1 MRRLLRLLPLA
12 ALPCVTLF
20 LTAAS
25 LPTSPKP
32 EDVGFSAERLQR
44 IHQMIQRHIDAGDI
58 TGAVTLV
65 ARKGQIAWVDAAGVM
80 DLETKAPMKRDS
92 LFRMASMTKPVIGT
106 AMMMM
111 IEEGKVTLSDPVSK
125 FIPEFKNM
133 KVGILQSPGGGRGA
147 GATPPK
153 YYTVPADRE
162 LTVKEL
168 LTHTSGLVAG
178 PMGQNAVAPLRR
190 KPEET
195 LADFIPRLA
204 QTPLEFQPGARW
216 MYSASDGF
224 DPLGRIIEI
233 ASGKPLNVFLK
244 ERIFDPLDMSDTSHY
259 PTDAQMSR
267 LVSVYQKRPDGL
279 AKSPLAQSL
288 SMSSKVYFASGGGLI
303 STVDDY
309 SHFAQMLAN
318 GGELYGHRLLSPRTV
333 KYMANS
339 AAKNIS
345 SEDSQMIV
353 PTLTRFGR
361 LAGER
366 GTTSPTDAVATTSLL
381 RQPVGVGQP
390 PPQLGGIF
398 FRRARAAVTPAT
410 WGNGHNRPSWQVR
423 PQPNVTI
430 CPHRPRKPLATGTT
444 RAGHLATD
452 RLAPTSVNVPGQ
464 RPPGAADSSRRHYFR
479 EGRCLQQ

>member
-1 MRRLLRLLPLA
+1 MRRLLSFLRLLPLA
-12 ALPCVTLF
+12 ALPCVTLI
-20 LTAAS
+20 LAAAS
-25 LPTSPKP
+25 LPTSTKP
-32 EDVGFSAERLQR
+32 EDVGLSAERLQR

-65 ARKGQIAWVDAAGVM
+65 ARKGQIAWIDAAGVM

-111 IEEGKVTLSDPVSK
+111 IEEGKVSISDPVSK
-125 FIPEFKNM
+125 FIPEFKNI
-133 KVGILQSPGGGRGA
+133 KVGILQSPGVGRGA

-244 ERIFDPLDMSDTSHY
+244 ERIFDPLDMSDTHHY
-259 PTDAQMSR
+259 PTDAQLSR
-267 LVSVYQKRPDGL
+267 LASVYQKRADGL
-279 AKSPLAQSL
+279 VKTPFDQSM

-333 KYMANS
+333 KYMAS
-339 AAKNIS
+339 VHIPDTLPGRAPGEGFGLTVRVVQDAIAGNIRIS
-345 SEDSQMIV
+345 DGSFGWSGVYGTHFWVDPKEEIV
-353 PTLTRFGR
+353 
-361 LAGER
+361 AVMMCQ
-366 GTTSPTDAVATTSLL
+366 TSIGSMRNEFENAVMQAI
-381 RQPVGVGQP
+381 V
-390 PPQLGGIF
+390 
-398 FRRARAAVTPAT
+398 
-410 WGNGHNRPSWQVR
+410 
-423 PQPNVTI
+423 
-430 CPHRPRKPLATGTT
+430 K
-444 RAGHLATD
+444 
-452 RLAPTSVNVPGQ
+452 
-464 RPPGAADSSRRHYFR
+464 
-479 EGRCLQQ
+479 

>member
-1 MRRLLRLLPLA
+1 MRRLLHLLPLA
-12 ALPCVTLF
+12 ALPCLTLI

-25 LPTSPKP
+25 LPTSKKP
-32 EDVGFSAERLQR
+32 EDVGLSAERLQR
-44 IHQMIQRHIDAGDI
+44 IHEMIQRHIDAGDI

-80 DLETKAPMKRDS
+80 DLDTKAPMKRDS

-111 IEEGKVTLSDPVSK
+111 IEEGKVSLSDPVSK
-125 FIPEFKNM
+125 FIPEFKNI
-133 KVGILQSPGGGRGA
+133 KVGVLQSPGGRGGGAA
-147 GATPPK
+147 GATPVK

-162 LTVKEL
+162 LTIKEL

-178 PMGQNAVAPLRR
+178 PMGQAAVAPLRR

-204 QTPLEFQPGARW
+204 QTPLEFQPGTHW

-244 ERIFDPLDMSDTSHY
+244 ERIFDPLDMTDISHY
-259 PTDAQMSR
+259 PTDAQLPR
-267 LVSVYQKRPDGL
+267 LASVYQKRDNAL
-279 AKSPLAQSL
+279 VKSPLAQSL

-303 STVDDY
+303 STIDDY

-333 KYMANS
+333 KYMAS
-339 AAKNIS
+339 VHIP
-345 SEDSQMIV
+345 D
-353 PTLTRFGR
+353 TLPGRSPGEGFGLTVR
-361 LAGER
+361 VVQDALAGNIR
-366 GTTSPTDAVATTSLL
+366 ISDGSFGWSGVYGTHFWVDPKEEIVAVMMC
-381 RQPVGVGQP
+381 Q
-390 PPQLGGIF
+390 
-398 FRRARAAVTPAT
+398 
-410 WGNGHNRPSWQVR
+410 
-423 PQPNVTI
+423 
-430 CPHRPRKPLATGTT
+430 
-444 RAGHLATD
+444 
-452 RLAPTSVNVPGQ
+452 TSVGPMRNEFENAVMQ
-464 RPPGAADSSRRHYFR
+464 AIIK
-479 EGRCLQQ
+479 